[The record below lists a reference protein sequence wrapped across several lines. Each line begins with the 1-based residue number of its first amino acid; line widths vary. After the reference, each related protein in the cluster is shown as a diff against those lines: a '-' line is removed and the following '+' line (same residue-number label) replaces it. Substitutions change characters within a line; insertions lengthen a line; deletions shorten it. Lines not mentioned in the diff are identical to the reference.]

1 MIVAEHLTKQ
11 YAGQGAPALQDV
23 SLTINDGA
31 VFGIIGRS
39 GAGKSTLIR
48 CLNLLERPDSGRI
61 LVDGR
66 DLTQLSDKD
75 LRLQRQRIG
84 MIFQNFNLLH
94 ARNVSD
100 NVAVPLQIAG
110 MGRNERQK
118 RVAELL
124 DLVGLSDKAHAFPS
138 QLSGGQKQRVGI
150 ARALAARPSYLLSD
164 EATSALDPETTDSI
178 LALLRSINQQLGL
191 TIVLITHELN
201 VVKSICD
208 HAALL
213 SGGKLQES
221 GPIAQ
226 LLSDPHSLLGK
237 ALMPDCGLPELPV
250 NPLLPVAELTFY
262 DILRASPVLSSLA
275 QEHGVGVTLFGGGV
289 ESIAGQRVGRL
300 RVAFQP
306 PMGGVDLSEVM
317 LFLNQRGVKAE
328 WV

>member
-11 YAGQGAPALQDV
+11 YAGQGAAALQDV

-61 LVDGR
+61 LVDGH
-66 DLTQLSDKD
+66 DLTTLNDAE

-110 MGRNERQK
+110 VGRTKRKK

-124 DLVGLSDKAHAFPS
+124 DLVGLSDKAQAFPS

-150 ARALAARPSYLLSD
+150 ARALAARPNYLLSD

-178 LALLRSINQQLGL
+178 LALLRSINKQLGL
-191 TIVLITHELN
+191 TIVMITHELN

-213 SGGKLQES
+213 SGGKVLES
-221 GPIAQ
+221 GAISQ
-226 LLSDPHSLLGK
+226 LLADPQSLLGK
-237 ALMPDCGLPELPV
+237 ALMPDCGLPEAAP

-262 DILRASPVLSSLA
+262 DTLLASPVLSSLA
-275 QEHGVGVTLFGGGV
+275 QQHGVGVTLFGGGV

-300 RVAFQP
+300 RVGFQP
-306 PMGGVDLSEVM
+306 PTGGVDLSEVM